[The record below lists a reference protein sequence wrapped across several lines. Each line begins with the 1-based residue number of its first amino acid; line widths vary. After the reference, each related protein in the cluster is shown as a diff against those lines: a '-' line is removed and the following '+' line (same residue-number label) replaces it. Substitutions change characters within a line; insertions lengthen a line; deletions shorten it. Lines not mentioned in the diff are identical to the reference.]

1 MLTLTSAVT
10 GAAFALLAAGL
21 CASPRT
27 RWGAKWAAFLAL
39 LTGGPAALGAAVG
52 FDLDD
57 PARRAEVLFQ
67 AGLFNLAALGGVAGL
82 AWLDRRGR

>member
-21 CASPRT
+21 CLSPRG
-27 RWGAKWAAFLAL
+27 RWGAKWAAFAAA
-39 LTGGPAALGAAVG
+39 LTGGPALLGWAVG
-52 FDLDD
+52 YDLDD

-67 AGLFNLAALGGVAGL
+67 AGLFNLATLGGVAGL
-82 AWLDRRGR
+82 AWLDRRTR